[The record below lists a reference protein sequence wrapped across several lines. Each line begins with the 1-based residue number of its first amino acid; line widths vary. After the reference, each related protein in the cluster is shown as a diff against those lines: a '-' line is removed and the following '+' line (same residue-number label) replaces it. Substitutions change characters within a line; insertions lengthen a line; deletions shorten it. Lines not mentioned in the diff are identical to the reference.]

1 MGSAERHDLRQRK
14 TELHRYSQSPSRTL
28 TFNEP
33 TGAEQAPI
41 HGGAL
46 VSASLYN
53 LLNRTVEASPP
64 NEVQAAIFAT
74 SRELEAL
81 AARKFPNATQI
92 PTTDI
97 RTEEA
102 AKLTKE
108 AFDSGST
115 EVIEAA
121 FFSPAGRTRID
132 IVRRDDNGNL
142 HLIEIKAS
150 ARLKPAHQRGMAW
163 QTYMVESAG
172 YKVESC
178 QIWTV
183 NRNYTLKD
191 SGLNL
196 NQFFTQH
203 DITEGVSE
211 RIEKIAEQHQ
221 EALKVLST
229 HISSKR
235 SGYPTE
241 STTPRKFKEICMP
254 VEEAPSDDDLLQIPE
269 CGLGP
274 ARGFSPRDPVK
285 LIDIE
290 SLDDFD
296 AHQSARLS
304 QFRIVGL
311 ECLQK
316 SLHRNL
322 TELTYPIHHI
332 DLECY
337 ALTIPLFHRTQPFES
352 LPFQFSNR

>member
-1 MGSAERHDLRQRK
+1 MSQQGLNK
-14 TELHRYSQSPSRTL
+14 RYSWRALSVRFALQLTQSHRRGIS
-28 TFNEP
+28 
-33 TGAEQAPI
+33 
-41 HGGAL
+41 
-46 VSASLYN
+46 
-53 LLNRTVEASPP
+53 P

-81 AARKFPNATQI
+81 ATRKFPNATQI

-102 AKLTKE
+102 AKLTKQ

-203 DITEGVSE
+203 DITEGLVS
-211 RIEKIAEQHQ
+211 
-221 EALKVLST
+221 ALRKLQ
-229 HISSKR
+229 SSIKR
-235 SGYPTE
+235 HSRFFH
-241 STTPRKFKEICMP
+241 SH
-254 VEEAPSDDDLLQIPE
+254 LLQ
-269 CGLGP
+269 
-274 ARGFSPRDPVK
+274 A
-285 LIDIE
+285 
-290 SLDDFD
+290 
-296 AHQSARLS
+296 
-304 QFRIVGL
+304 
-311 ECLQK
+311 
-316 SLHRNL
+316 
-322 TELTYPIHHI
+322 
-332 DLECY
+332 
-337 ALTIPLFHRTQPFES
+337 
-352 LPFQFSNR
+352 